1 MNYITDTKF
10 FNTGYIPNDANK
22 KREKQGLDSQF
33 ISNACLQYMK
43 SSNEQNLP
51 YFNTMYYPVKAT
63 PLPTY
68 GQKPISSNP
77 QQCPCVAY
85 IHAP

>member
-43 SSNEQNLP
+43 LC
-51 YFNTMYYPVKAT
+51 
-63 PLPTY
+63 L
-68 GQKPISSNP
+68 
-77 QQCPCVAY
+77 
-85 IHAP
+85 